1 MVDTSSVYNQISVDE
16 QNCNRGTTTSEVAI
30 FVFQEGN
37 YMAVFRTIKNKNY
50 TCMGNYHLRDKNL
63 SLKAKGMLSIMLS
76 LPDDWDYSAKGLESL
91 SSDGNT
97 SVRNTLKELEE
108 NQYLIRERV
117 FENGKIVDWKYT
129 VFESREQYE
138 LYIKNTDTL
147 DVENTQ
153 LENVQQQPNNN
164 KILKQSNTKKVNK
177 EIKNNTKVLLAEN
190 SAEGNTFLKSSSNL
204 PRKQNKY
211 SKCVS
216 LIHDFTVNEKLIAVL
231 VDYLNILLEADKS
244 MYTNQFKGKLNKLK
258 QLTDDERDMIVI
270 VEQSIQFG
278 WKSFYPLKKDNY
290 RFNNSGGGFKDNIEG
305 DKREL
310 PPLEECLS
318 DRSF

>member
-1 MVDTSSVYNQISVDE
+1 M
-16 QNCNRGTTTSEVAI
+16 AI
-30 FVFQEGN
+30 L
-37 YMAVFRTIKNKNY
+37 RTVKNKNY

-76 LPDDWDYSAKGLESL
+76 LPDNWDYSAKGLESL
-91 SSDGNT
+91 SADGNT

-108 NQYLIRERV
+108 HHYLIRERV
-117 FENGKIVDWKYT
+117 FENGKIVDWEYT
-129 VFESREQYE
+129 VFESQEQYE
-138 LYIKNTDTL
+138 TYINTNNL
-147 DVENTQ
+147 QVVENTQ
-153 LENVQQQPNNN
+153 QENVQQQANTN
-164 KILKQSNTKKVNK
+164 KIRKQSNIKKVNK
-177 EIKNNTKVLLAEN
+177 EFKNNTKVLLAEN
-190 SAEGNTFLKSSSNL
+190 SAESDTFLKSSSNP

-231 VDYLNILLEADKS
+231 VDYLNMLLEADKS

-258 QLTDDERDMIVI
+258 QLTDDESDMIVI

-278 WKSFYPLKKDNY
+278 WKSFYPLKKDNC

>member
-1 MVDTSSVYNQISVDE
+1 M
-16 QNCNRGTTTSEVAI
+16 AI
-30 FVFQEGN
+30 L
-37 YMAVFRTIKNKNY
+37 RTVKNKNY

-76 LPDDWDYSAKGLESL
+76 LPDNWDYSAKGLESL
-91 SSDGNT
+91 SADGNT

-108 NQYLIRERV
+108 HHYLIRERV
-117 FENGKIVDWKYT
+117 FENGKIVDWEYT
-129 VFESREQYE
+129 VFESQEQYE
-138 LYIKNTDTL
+138 TYINTNNL
-147 DVENTQ
+147 QVVENTQ
-153 LENVQQQPNNN
+153 QENVQQQANTN
-164 KILKQSNTKKVNK
+164 KIRKQSNIKKVNK
-177 EIKNNTKVLLAEN
+177 EFKNNTKVLLAEN
-190 SAEGNTFLKSSSNL
+190 SAESHTFLKSPSNL

-216 LIHDFTVNEKLIAVL
+216 LIHDFTANEKLIAVL
-231 VDYLNILLEADKS
+231 VDYLNMLLEADKS

-258 QLTDDERDMIVI
+258 RLTDDERDMIVI

-278 WKSFYPLKKDNY
+278 WKSFYPLKQNTG
-290 RFNNSGGGFKDNIEG
+290 FNNSGEGFKDNIQS
-305 DKREL
+305 DTREL